1 MQIKAFFQLISK
13 AAPVWPRAD
22 SIGRIL
28 PPSFLFQSVS
38 RWSGC
43 GVNFTSFQF
52 QSIEICQ
59 DVWGLCG
66 LIARLELINQEY
78 CSTSLSLSLCTG
90 SQTMLWQWS
99 QNESVVTL
107 IAVRPV
113 QWYSC
118 TVVTKWVTVRPVH
131 HSPDQSSVPLSS
143 INSPFFQITTNSC
156 TSGASE
162 IDPIQSRVSQLS
174 SVAVPY
180 KTIHTN

>member
-66 LIARLELINQEY
+66 LIARLELINQEH
-78 CSTSLSLSLCTG
+78 CSTPPSLSLCTG

-99 QNESVVTL
+99 QNERLVTV
-107 IAVRPV
+107 IAVLLGTVV
-113 QWYSC
+113 QW
-118 TVVTKWVTVRPVH
+118 
-131 HSPDQSSVPLSS
+131 SPNDRRAVAGSTIRYFSDQSFGCWYNTIALAGDTIPSHWLVQYHH
-143 INSPFFQITTNSC
+143 IHY
-156 TSGASE
+156 
-162 IDPIQSRVSQLS
+162 S
-174 SVAVPY
+174 SVIPSS
-180 KTIHTN
+180 TFFN